1 MSASG
6 ALGEILRTAR
16 RAGLASWQR
25 LVAVAAA
32 VAELPAWLFLRVLV
46 AQIRRDELAERSA
59 ALAFITVV
67 SLVPLMATL
76 SLFAGPVQAD
86 DSTLFTILAWL
97 LPYPE
102 ETLVAKL
109 REFVDHARAIRGIGL
124 IAFLVTALAA
134 FFTVDHTINRIW
146 KVGRRRPFPARLR
159 SFTLVLF
166 WTPVMI
172 AVASSSRFLLDQRL
186 DQHAAM
192 ALLDQVLVLMP
203 LTVTVLGLSM
213 LYWLVPFTAV
223 GFRFALI
230 GAACAALLLELL
242 RKGFAV
248 YIELYQV
255 TRIYGSFGL
264 AILFLISIQLGWLMV
279 LAGCEVAYCAQNRR
293 RLMRRT
299 ASARSSDAGWMG
311 VAAMLIVH
319 ERFRTGSP
327 IVSRPSLAQHLQLGP
342 ATLDAVLE
350 PLIVEGMLVPSSD
363 GAGYLLAAD
372 PHTLPVERIFTTYD
386 RATGGVID
394 GLPELLRDR
403 LDGLRRSLSRV
414 RGQHLEGLTLAQ
426 AVLAPTVAKP
436 DGVPYNAAP
445 RVGQ

>member
-1 MSASG
+1 MSARNG
-6 ALGEILRTAR
+6 LGEKLQMSLRAGRTAWR
-16 RAGLASWQR
+16 RVL
-25 LVAVAAA
+25 AAA
-32 VAELPAWLFLRVLV
+32 ARVAKQPAWSFLRVLV
-46 AQIRRDELAERSA
+46 AQIRHDELAERSA

-109 REFVDHARAIRGIGL
+109 REFVDHARAIRGVGL
-124 IAFLVTALAA
+124 VAFLITAMTA

-192 ALLDQVLVLMP
+192 ALLDQVLVAMP
-203 LTVTVLGLSM
+203 LAVTVLGLSM

-230 GAACAALLLELL
+230 GAVCATLLLELL
-242 RKGFAV
+242 RKGFV
-248 YIELYQV
+248 IYIELYQV
-255 TRIYGSFGL
+255 TQIYGSFGL
-264 AILFLISIQLGWLMV
+264 VILFLISIQLGWLV
-279 LAGCEVAYCAQNRR
+279 ALTGCEVAFCAQNRL
-293 RLMRRT
+293 RLVRQSV
-299 ASARSSDAGWMG
+299 SARCSDAGWIG
-311 VAAMLIVH
+311 VAAMLVVCQ
-319 ERFRTGSP
+319 RFQAGAP
-327 IVSRPSLAQHLQLGP
+327 IVPGPSLARHLHLGP
-342 ATLDAVLE
+342 ATLDTVLE
-350 PLIVEGMLVPSSD
+350 PLIAAGMLVPSSD

-372 PHTLPVERIFTTYD
+372 PHVLTVEQIFAVYD
-386 RATGGVID
+386 RVTESVVGAVPAPLRACLS
-394 GLPELLRDR
+394 GLRRDLAEVRAQR
-403 LDGLRRSLSRV
+403 LDGLA
-414 RGQHLEGLTLAQ
+414 LAQ
-426 AVLAPTVAKP
+426 VFEAPAVAMP
-436 DGVPYNAAP
+436 DDVPYNAAP